1 MADFFI
7 DKTILSPRY
16 KQESSYGLRIA
27 FFRRVIIAPCY
38 DAPLATGNG
47 RGGAAKRLLGGSND
61 GFTQGV
67 KVPQCNE
74 ADAWAHR

>member
-1 MADFFI
+1 MADSCI

-27 FFRRVIIAPCY
+27 LFRRAVIAPCY

-47 RGGAAKRLLGGSND
+47 REDAAKRLLGGIQRRILP
-61 GFTQGV
+61 GCQGAAM
-67 KVPQCNE
+67 Q
-74 ADAWAHR
+74 RS